1 MKLRELNSN
10 DWCYIIAS
18 IIVSGVILFG
28 IAFHSVTAYVV
39 YQEHGLAAALAY
51 IGLSGGR

>member
-1 MKLRELNSN
+1 MKLRELDSN
-10 DWCYIIAS
+10 TWCYIIAS